1 MKPYLVLPSCGS
13 YAYSDWDDL
22 SDWIVQYFDLTTD
35 TIDLG
40 ASFSMSKLALFLS
53 IVASL
58 CFQALAS
65 DPAPI
70 PVPVGTQWYGDDG
83 NWSPV
88 NIRVGTP
95 PQWLSVYPNTAGQE
109 TWVIGPAGC
118 DDTSTCQEE
127 RGGLFYKGQSS
138 TWSTLGTGYYELDF
152 DTQLGDTG
160 YALYGLDDVD
170 LSDQVSVPS
179 QIVAILNSTEFW
191 LGSLG
196 LGIQAS
202 RFEGT
207 MSHLTFLSS
216 LVEIEGLIPSHS
228 YGYTAGAYYRKSN
241 FKLEN
246 TLAKLKGRVEDC
258 PSLAHTWRRRYES
271 VCTKFCFFYA
281 WTQH

>member
-1 MKPYLVLPSCGS
+1 MS
-13 YAYSDWDDL
+13 
-22 SDWIVQYFDLTTD
+22 TTP
-35 TIDLG
+35 
-40 ASFSMSKLALFLS
+40 LFFC

-58 CFQALAS
+58 CFCGLAS
-65 DPAPI
+65 PPAPI

-88 NIRVGTP
+88 TIRVGSP

-109 TWVIGPAGC
+109 TWVIGPSGC
-118 DDTSTCQEE
+118 DGSSTCQQE
-127 RGGLFYKGQSS
+127 RGGLFYKDQSA

-160 YALYGLDDVD
+160 DALYGLETIA

-207 MSHLTFLSS
+207 MNHLTFLSS
-216 LVEIEGLIPSHS
+216 LVETEGVVPSHS
-228 YGYTAGAYYRKSN
+228 YGYTAGAYYRKSRSHQRTVR
-241 FKLEN
+241 FL
-246 TLAKLKGRVEDC
+246 TQDRAEDC
-258 PSLAHTWRRRYES
+258 PGLAHTWWS
-271 VCTKFCFFYA
+271 
-281 WTQH
+281 